1 MKTLSIAIS
10 PCPNDT
16 FIFENIYTEKIGI
29 DGYTFDFD
37 FLDIEELNKCAA
49 AKKKDIIKISYAQY
63 FQVKD
68 NYTLLRSGGAMGFGV
83 GPLLI
88 QKKDANVNLSTAKIA
103 IPGQHTTANF
113 LLRYLFP
120 NAKNKY
126 SLLFSDIENAVL
138 QGNADAGLVIH
149 EGRFTYAEKG
159 LAKIA
164 DLGELWQE
172 KTGLPIP
179 LGCIVI
185 KKSLGEELKNEVEA
199 LIAQSIPPLQ
209 QAIILSDFIKMHAQE
224 MEPQVM
230 LKHIQL
236 YVNDFSKDI
245 GPLGEAAFAKMETV
259 LSAKE

>member
-1 MKTLSIAIS
+1 
-10 PCPNDT
+10 
-16 FIFENIYTEKIGI
+16 
-29 DGYTFDFD
+29 
-37 FLDIEELNKCAA
+37 
-49 AKKKDIIKISYAQY
+49 
-63 FQVKD
+63 
-68 NYTLLRSGGAMGFGV
+68 
-83 GPLLI
+83 
-88 QKKDANVNLSTAKIA
+88 
-103 IPGQHTTANF
+103 
-113 LLRYLFP
+113 
-120 NAKNKY
+120 
-126 SLLFSDIENAVL
+126 VL

-185 KKSLGEELKNEVEA
+185 KKSLGEELKKEVEA
-199 LIAQSIPPLQ
+199 LIAQSIPTLH

-230 LKHIQL
+230 LQHIQL